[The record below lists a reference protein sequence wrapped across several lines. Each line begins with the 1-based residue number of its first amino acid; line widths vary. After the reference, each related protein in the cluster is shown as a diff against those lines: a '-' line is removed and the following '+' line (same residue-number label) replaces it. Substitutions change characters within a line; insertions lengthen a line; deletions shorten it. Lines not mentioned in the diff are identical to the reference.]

1 MQSRVSRVR
10 GGCSLGTPGLWV
22 STGVGLNFPS
32 IVGLRVSRKHKGG
45 KRGRPFTITNSQ
57 VIMHRNTA
65 TQTGQVLD
73 DRYHLTEVIGRGGMS
88 VVYKAEDLQNGKEAV
103 AVKVPLPM
111 FASGLGAWSMF
122 QQEESIGLRLN
133 HPLVLKFLANS
144 GSARRSYL
152 VTEYVAGL
160 TLDERLRQQ
169 CPLPE
174 NEALC
179 VASQICEALE
189 YMHDRGYVHYD
200 LKPAN
205 VILCPNGTIRLIDL
219 GTAHAAQMNRFTLS
233 GAPPQIGT
241 PDYVA
246 PEQIERKRGRKSA
259 DMYGIGA
266 MLYEMLTGQPP
277 FPGDDPFQLAS
288 NRLLGDPLAP
298 RELNPKI
305 SAETEEIVLRA
316 LRRKPTERFS
326 SIAMLKAA
334 LDNPERVIMSNLR
347 DRLQP
352 VTRWRRYRRIIRHIS
367 LVVLIPIASQVLLFL
382 VFWHYWAHRH

>member
-1 MQSRVSRVR
+1 
-10 GGCSLGTPGLWV
+10 
-22 STGVGLNFPS
+22 
-32 IVGLRVSRKHKGG
+32 
-45 KRGRPFTITNSQ
+45 
-57 VIMHRNTA
+57 MHRNTA

>member
-1 MQSRVSRVR
+1 MPR
-10 GGCSLGTPGLWV
+10 
-22 STGVGLNFPS
+22 STVAQ
-32 IVGLRVSRKHKGG
+32 I
-45 KRGRPFTITNSQ
+45 
-57 VIMHRNTA
+57 
-65 TQTGQVLD
+65 GQVLD

-133 HPLVLKFLANS
+133 HPLVLKFVANS
-144 GSARRSYL
+144 GSSRRSYL
-152 VTEYVAGL
+152 VTEYVPGP
-160 TLDERLRQQ
+160 TLDERLREQ

-174 NEALC
+174 NEALW
-179 VASQICEALE
+179 VASQICEALQH
-189 YMHDRGYVHYD
+189 MHDRGYVHYD

-205 VILCPNGTIRLIDL
+205 VILCPDGTIRLIDL
-219 GTAHAAQMNRFTLS
+219 GTAHAAQMNGFTLS

-246 PEQIERKRGRKSA
+246 PEQIRRKRGRKSA

-266 MLYEMLTGQPP
+266 MLYEMLSGQPP

-288 NRLLGDPLAP
+288 SRLLGDPLAP
-298 RELNPKI
+298 REVNPKI
-305 SAETEEIVLRA
+305 SAEAEEIVLRA

-334 LDNPERVIMSNLR
+334 LDNPERVIVSNLR
-347 DRLQP
+347 ERLQP
-352 VTRWRRYRRIIRHIS
+352 VTRWRRYWRIIRHLSI
-367 LVVLIPIASQVLLFL
+367 VVLIPIASQVLLFL